1 MTNFERIK
9 NMTPDELAM
18 FLMKANCAYAEDC
31 MIFDCKYPNIN
42 NNCAI
47 CFKEWLEKEYDIRP
61 KTPSPL
67 KVIEFEEGIPHFK
80 KNYNDSTLGHRECYH
95 FGIVFSFIR

>member
-9 NMTPDELAM
+9 NMTSDELAM
-18 FLMKANCAYAEDC
+18 FLMKVNCAYAEDC

-47 CFKEWLEKEYDIRP
+47 CFKEWLENEYDIRP

-80 KNYNDSTLGHRECYH
+80 KIITIALSVIASVIILGL
-95 FGIVFSFIR
+95 FFSFIR